1 MKKLLMGT
9 AFLTVIGLAITASQ
23 LSCTKSS
30 AQTGTSSG
38 LTQLNIIL
46 FQKTDVN
53 STNNATRVEL
63 WTANYDGT
71 NQKQIPITLS
81 AGQSIK
87 EGEARLSPD
96 GKKVFM
102 TVRQTTTVGTVT
114 TADSYIYSC
123 NIDGS
128 DFKKV
133 VGFASSIY
141 AGINGVY

>member
-1 MKKLLMGT
+1 MGSVALCLFSVSITLFTISCNKEAT
-9 AFLTVIGLAITASQ
+9 AQTTSGVSQ
-23 LSCTKSS
+23 LNT
-30 AQTGTSSG
+30 
-38 LTQLNIIL
+38 IL
-46 FQKTDVN
+46 FQKTNMN

-81 AGQSIK
+81 TGQSIR

-102 TVRQTTTVGTVT
+102 TVRQSITVGGVITN
-114 TADSYIYSC
+114 DSYIYSC

-128 DFKKV
+128 NFVKV
-133 VGFASSIY
+133 IGFTTNIY

>member
-1 MKKLLMGT
+1 MGT
-9 AFLTVIGLAITASQ
+9 AFLTVIGLTITASQ

-30 AQTGTSSG
+30 AQASTSG

-53 STNNATRVEL
+53 STNMLTRVEL

-81 AGQSIK
+81 AGQSLK

-102 TVRQTTTVGTVT
+102 TVRQTTTVGSVT

-128 DFKKV
+128 DFKKI
-133 VGFASSIY
+133 VGFGSSIY